1 MQFIETKDIISF
13 HPELI
18 VHPVNCAGLCH
29 DVFTHQLKKTWP
41 MYFREYTRSCL
52 RKYLKPYHPML
63 CDLGTMISTRYI
75 VALPI
80 RDHWREVLKPDS
92 MRVSLDKLIEV
103 INMLGI
109 QSVAIPDIPDVPP
122 GWLQK
127 EITERLEA
135 TQNANIDSIYILK
148 PS

>member
-1 MQFIETKDIISF
+1 MQIIESNDILSQ

-52 RKYLKPYHPML
+52 RKTLTLHFPML
-63 CDLGTMISTRYI
+63 CDLGTMISTRY
-75 VALPI
+75 VLALPI
-80 RDHWREVLKPDS
+80 RSHWREVLKPDTL
-92 MRVSLDKLIEV
+92 RISLDKLVEV
-103 INMLGI
+103 LNSLGVRTI
-109 QSVAIPDIPDVPP
+109 AIPDLPDVPP

-127 EITERLEA
+127 EISRRLEQTNNSA
-135 TQNANIDSIYILK
+135 LKSIFIFK
-148 PS
+148 Q